1 METYDFSA
9 WVTKYNTPCTDG
21 NTILHGAFEDDD
33 GRKVP
38 LVWNHQHNSVSNILG
53 HVILKHHDEGVRG
66 YAKFN
71 DTTDAKKAQMQVA
84 HGDIDA
90 VSIFA
95 NHIQKTPDGISH
107 GAIKEVS
114 LVLAGANPGALI
126 DEVLCHSDDPDSV
139 QIYTDEKIEL
149 AHADK
154 DDEKNQNES
163 EEEKPEEE
171 DDEID
176 ENSTIEE
183 VIATMNEPQLNAMY
197 YLIGMAVKD
206 AEDKE
211 KSKENKEEEN
221 SMSHNVFDKDAKN
234 LSGADEG
241 TTISQSDIAAIFED
255 ANRLGSLKASCISHS
270 VTDISNMFSSAK
282 SPTEEPIPVTKNED
296 WVSQVIKRVKYLPF
310 ARVKNLT
317 ADLTTDAARAKGYV
331 TGAQKAEEVVAISKR
346 ETTPTTVYKL
356 QKLNRDDLE
365 DITDFDV
372 VKWLKEEMR
381 GRLNAELARAYLI
394 GDGRNV
400 GSADKINESNIRPIW
415 TDNDLFSVKVDMTP
429 AASATAEAKAKQ
441 FVKTV
446 RASRKLYQ
454 GTGSPVMYIGED
466 ILSDVLCLEDTLGR
480 LLYPDLDALAKVLRV
495 SEIISVPVMSGVKRV
510 DNKDTYEL
518 CGIMVDLKDYGVGQK
533 RMNNEDFFSDF
544 DLDYNKMEY
553 LIETRKSG
561 ALMVPHS
568 AVVFQFKTTE
578 G

>member
-95 NHIQKTPDGISH
+95 NHIQKTADGISH

-163 EEEKPEEE
+163 EEDKTEEE

-241 TTISQSDIAAIFED
+241 TAI
-255 ANRLGSLKASCISHS
+255 
-270 VTDISNMFSSAK
+270 
-282 SPTEEPIPVTKNED
+282 
-296 WVSQVIKRVKYLPF
+296 
-310 ARVKNLT
+310 
-317 ADLTTDAARAKGYV
+317 
-331 TGAQKAEEVVAISKR
+331 
-346 ETTPTTVYKL
+346 
-356 QKLNRDDLE
+356 
-365 DITDFDV
+365 
-372 VKWLKEEMR
+372 
-381 GRLNAELARAYLI
+381 
-394 GDGRNV
+394 
-400 GSADKINESNIRPIW
+400 
-415 TDNDLFSVKVDMTP
+415 
-429 AASATAEAKAKQ
+429 
-441 FVKTV
+441 
-446 RASRKLYQ
+446 SRKLI
-454 GTGSPVMYIGED
+454 V
-466 ILSDVLCLEDTLGR
+466 SDR
-480 LLYPDLDALAKVLRV
+480 
-495 SEIISVPVMSGVKRV
+495 
-510 DNKDTYEL
+510 
-518 CGIMVDLKDYGVGQK
+518 
-533 RMNNEDFFSDF
+533 
-544 DLDYNKMEY
+544 
-553 LIETRKSG
+553 
-561 ALMVPHS
+561 
-568 AVVFQFKTTE
+568 
-578 G
+578 

>member
-95 NHIQKTPDGISH
+95 NHIQKTSDGISH
-107 GAIKEVS
+107 GVIKEVS

-163 EEEKPEEE
+163 EEEKTE
-171 DDEID
+171 DNEID

-331 TGAQKAEEVVAISKR
+331 TGAQKVEEVVALSKR

-510 DNKDTYEL
+510 NGKDTYEL

>member
-84 HGDIDA
+84 HGVIDA

-95 NHIQKTPDGISH
+95 NHIQKTSDGISH
-107 GAIKEVS
+107 GVIKEVS

-163 EEEKPEEE
+163 EEEKTE

-197 YLIGMAVKD
+197 YIIGMAVKD

>member
-95 NHIQKTPDGISH
+95 NHIQKTSDGISH
-107 GAIKEVS
+107 GVIKEVS

-163 EEEKPEEE
+163 EEEKPEE

-400 GSADKINESNIRPIW
+400 GSSDKINESNIRPIW

-510 DNKDTYEL
+510 NGKDTYEL

>member
-9 WVTKYNTPCTDG
+9 WVTKYNIPCTDG
-21 NTILHGAFEDDD
+21 NTILHDAFKDDD

-38 LVWNHQHNSVSNILG
+38 LVWNHQHDSVSNVLG
-53 HVILKHHDEGVRG
+53 YVILQHHDEGMRG
-66 YAKFN
+66 YASFN
-71 DTTDAKKAQMQVA
+71 SAVDAQNAKSMVA

-95 NHIQKTPDGISH
+95 NHIQKTEGGISH
-107 GAIKEVS
+107 GSIKEVS

-139 QIYTDEKIEL
+139 IIHTDETIEL

-154 DDEKNQNES
+154 DEEKNKED
-163 EEEKPEEE
+163 

-176 ENSTIEE
+176 ENATVEE
-183 VIATMNEPQLNAMY
+183 VVATMNESQLNAMY

-211 KSKENKEEEN
+211 KSKENEEEEN

-241 TTISQSDIAAIFED
+241 TTISQSDVAAIFED

-270 VTDISNMFSSAK
+270 VTNISSMFPDAK
-282 SPTEEPIPVTKNED
+282 SPTAEPIPVTKNED
-296 WVSQVIKRVKYLPF
+296 WVGHVIKRVKYLPF

-331 TGAQKAEEVVAISKR
+331 TGAQKVEEVVALAKR

-372 VKWLKEEMR
+372 VKWLKGEMR
-381 GRLNAELARAYLI
+381 GRLDAELARAYLI
-394 GDGRNV
+394 GDGRTV
-400 GSADKINESNIRPIW
+400 SSADKINESNIRPIW
-415 TDNDLFSVKVDMTP
+415 TDADLFSVKVDMSP
-429 AASATAEAKAKQ
+429 AASATAETKAKQ

-454 GTGSPVMYIGED
+454 GTGSPAMYIGED
-466 ILSDVLCLEDTLGR
+466 ILSDILCLEDTIGH

-553 LIETRKSG
+553 LIETRKAG
-561 ALMVPHS
+561 ALMYPHS

-578 G
+578 A

>member
-95 NHIQKTPDGISH
+95 NHIQKTADGISH

-163 EEEKPEEE
+163 EEKTEEE

-241 TTISQSDIAAIFED
+241 TAISQSDIAAIFED

-270 VTDISNMFSSAK
+270 VTNISNMFSSAK

-331 TGAQKAEEVVAISKR
+331 TGAQKVEEVVALSKR

-394 GDGRNV
+394 GDGRTV

-415 TDNDLFSVKVDMTP
+415 TDDDLFSVKVDMTP

-510 DNKDTYEL
+510 SGKDTYDL

>member
-71 DTTDAKKAQMQVA
+71 DTTAAKKAQMQVA

-95 NHIQKTPDGISH
+95 NHIQKTSDGISH
-107 GAIKEVS
+107 GVIKEVS

-241 TTISQSDIAAIFED
+241 TAISQSDIAAIFED

-270 VTDISNMFSSAK
+270 VTNISNMFSSAK

-331 TGAQKAEEVVAISKR
+331 TGAQKVEEVVALSKR

-394 GDGRNV
+394 GDGRTV

-415 TDNDLFSVKVDMTP
+415 TDDDLFSVKVDMTP

-495 SEIISVPVMSGVKRV
+495 SEIIS
-510 DNKDTYEL
+510 DTHCFQE
-518 CGIMVDLKDYGVGQK
+518 
-533 RMNNEDFFSDF
+533 NASF
-544 DLDYNKMEY
+544 
-553 LIETRKSG
+553 RK
-561 ALMVPHS
+561 A
-568 AVVFQFKTTE
+568 
-578 G
+578 

>member
-95 NHIQKTPDGISH
+95 NHIQKTSDGISH
-107 GAIKEVS
+107 GVIKEVS

-163 EEEKPEEE
+163 EEKPEEE

-241 TTISQSDIAAIFED
+241 TAISQSDIAAIFED

-282 SPTEEPIPVTKNED
+282 SPTEEPIPVAKNED

-415 TDNDLFSVKVDMTP
+415 TDDDLFSVKVDMTP

-510 DNKDTYEL
+510 SGKDTYDL

>member
-95 NHIQKTPDGISH
+95 NHIQKTADGISH

-163 EEEKPEEE
+163 EEEKPE

-241 TTISQSDIAAIFED
+241 TAISQSDIAAIFED

-270 VTDISNMFSSAK
+270 VTNISNMFSSAK

-331 TGAQKAEEVVAISKR
+331 TGAQKVEEVVALSKR

-394 GDGRNV
+394 GDGRTV

-415 TDNDLFSVKVDMTP
+415 TDDDLFSVKVDMTP

-510 DNKDTYEL
+510 SGKDTYDL

>member
-95 NHIQKTPDGISH
+95 NHIQKTADGISH

-163 EEEKPEEE
+163 EEEE

-241 TTISQSDIAAIFED
+241 TAISQSDIAAIFED

-270 VTDISNMFSSAK
+270 VTNISNMFSSAK

-331 TGAQKAEEVVAISKR
+331 TGAQKVEEVVALSKR

-394 GDGRNV
+394 GDGRTV

-415 TDNDLFSVKVDMTP
+415 TDDDLFSVKVDMTP

-510 DNKDTYEL
+510 SGKDTYDL